1 MKKLILAIILVG
13 MSIAGF
19 SQQKVNFDKPRGFLD
34 RNKDGINDWF
44 RDANGDGINDVDH
57 QPYPHEFTFVDQNGD
72 GINDHFIDED
82 GDGVN
87 DLAARGLTR
96 DKGRHTNVI
105 DNNRDWINDIT
116 GEIYNRRN
124 LMGNRYGF
132 ILEERG
138 VRVKDFVDQDGDG
151 HDDRFARDGQGI
163 RRRSMDHFI
172 DRDGDGICDDRGF
185 DRHRY
190 GRKGQGKPR

>member
-1 MKKLILAIILVG
+1 MKKLILIILIVV
-13 MSIAGF
+13 SIAGF
-19 SQQKVNFDKPRGFLD
+19 AQQESNFDKPQGFLD

-44 RDANGDGINDVDH
+44 HDANGDGINDVDH
-57 QPYPHEFTFVDQNGD
+57 QPYPHGFTFADQNGD
-72 GINDHFIDED
+72 GINDLFIDED

-87 DLAARGLTR
+87 DLTNRGLKR
-96 DKGRHTNVI
+96 DKGWNTNVI

-138 VRVKDFVDQDGDG
+138 IRGKDFIDQDGDG
-151 HDDRFARDGQGI
+151 HDDRFAREGQ
-163 RRRSMDHFI
+163 RMQRRSMDHFI
-172 DRDGDGICDDRGF
+172 DQDGDGICDDRGF

-190 GRKGQGKPR
+190 GRKGQGKPK